1 MKKHIS
7 ILFTVSLLMTLS
19 AVSLCSCG
27 GSLPSTTS
35 SFPDS
40 SSDSSSNSSSNQ
52 TLYQV
57 FAIVNGN
64 EVSKTELV
72 LNEST
77 DPDIKTEHIVTL
89 NLNQSDSVVIKDT
102 DNVEFNNYENPADFD
117 GIAKIEGE
125 YTFHAKRYIDDQ
137 LGLWVEVPDIPDPT
151 PNPDPITNMY
161 LKSPNGVVEMHSDGN
176 ERYSVKV
183 MLSVGDSV
191 QIYDNNGTMYQ
202 NYVGNFNGK
211 AKIAGE
217 HTFIITLG
225 ESHTITVIEPQ
236 LPIIPHDTKTTVYYT
251 NSKGWSN
258 VYAYLWNYSSNKQK
272 VAWPGEKLSVIGTSG
287 YGEKQYC
294 IEVDYSQYDRIIF
307 NNGSGGAGN
316 QTKDLVVSQ
325 AVSGYY
331 GEDGIF
337 TMDTNN
343 YGKVQY
349 ITVKDTKNLSYI
361 ANSSKKI
368 SIYTPAD
375 YSKDKK
381 YGVIYMFD
389 SQNLYIAA
397 DGAQTMQNPW
407 AVDVA
412 VTNMVKNGTEGVII
426 VAIDNTD
433 GHRDS
438 ELTMSQSF
446 GTLTNLADNQ
456 AFYNGKLDELGNFIK
471 ETVMPYISANY
482 SVDTSREKTGI
493 AGSSSGGLAA
503 YYLGLRDNDLY
514 GYIGAFSPANGL
526 FENKDWLRFYSS
538 KDFSNGR
545 PRIYVYCGV
554 NDDGLEDMLAPAAKH
569 IKDLTSYGF
578 AADSII
584 ENYVSCATHNE
595 TYWRIAFMD
604 FLGKML
610 G

>member
-1 MKKHIS
+1 MKKRVP
-7 ILFTVSLLMTLS
+7 ILFTTILLLTMSSIL
-19 AVSLCSCG
+19 LCSCG
-27 GSLPSTTS
+27 KSQPSATS
-35 SFPDS
+35 SYPD
-40 SSDSSSNSSSNQ
+40 Q
-52 TLYQV
+52 TIYRV

-64 EVSKTELV
+64 EATKTELV
-72 LNEST
+72 LTSNT
-77 DPDIKTEHIVTL
+77 NPDIKTEHIVTL
-89 NLNQSDSVVIKDT
+89 NLEKSDSVVIKDT
-102 DNVEFNNYENPADFD
+102 DNVEFNNFENPIDFD
-117 GIAKIEGE
+117 GTAKINGE
-125 YTFHAKRYIDDQ
+125 YTFHAKHYIDDR
-137 LGLWVEVPDIPDPT
+137 LALWVEVPFNPNPTPDPK
-151 PNPDPITNMY
+151 PITNMY
-161 LKSPNGVVEMHSDGN
+161 LKSPNGVVEMQADGN

-183 MLSVGDSV
+183 ILSVDDSV
-191 QIYDNNGTMYQ
+191 EIYDNNGTVYQ
-202 NYVGNFNGK
+202 NYAGDFSGK
-211 AKIAGE
+211 AKKAGE
-217 HTFIITLG
+217 HTFIIALG
-225 ESHTITVIEPQ
+225 ESNVITVIEPQ
-236 LPIIPHDTKTTVYYT
+236 SPIIPHDTKTTVYYT

-307 NNGSGGAGN
+307 NNGSGGAEN
-316 QTKDLVVSQ
+316 QTKDLVVNQ

-337 TMDTNN
+337 TMDTDN
-343 YGKVQY
+343 YGNVQY
-349 ITVKDTKNLSYI
+349 VTLKDTKNLSYI
-361 ANSSKKI
+361 SNNSKKI

-397 DGAQTMQNPW
+397 NGAQTMNNPW

-412 VTNMVKNGTEGVII
+412 VTNLVKNGAEGVMI
-426 VAIDNTD
+426 VAIENTD
-433 GHRDS
+433 GYRDS
-438 ELTMSQSF
+438 ELTMSQNF
-446 GTLTNLADNQ
+446 GTLTSLADNQ

-471 ETVMPYISANY
+471 DTVMPYVSAHY

-503 YYLGLRDNDLY
+503 YYLGLRDNNLY

-538 KDFSNGR
+538 KDFGNYK
-545 PRIYVYCGV
+545 PKIYVYCGV
-554 NDDGLEDMLAPAAKH
+554 NDGNLEDMLAPAAKH
-569 IKDLTSYGF
+569 IMDLTSYGF
-578 AADSII
+578 AADSIT
-584 ENYVSCATHNE
+584 ENYVSGATHNE

>member
-1 MKKHIS
+1 MKKRVP
-7 ILFTVSLLMTLS
+7 ILFTTILLLTMSSIL
-19 AVSLCSCG
+19 LCSCG
-27 GSLPSTTS
+27 ESQSSTTS
-35 SFPDS
+35 SSMS
-40 SSDSSSNSSSNQ
+40 SSSSLSSYPDQ
-52 TLYQV
+52 TMYKV

-64 EVSKTELV
+64 EAAKTELV
-72 LNEST
+72 LTSNT
-77 DPDIKTEHIVTL
+77 NPDIKTEHTVTL
-89 NLNQSDSVVIKDT
+89 NLEKNDSVVIKDT
-102 DNVEFNNYENPADFD
+102 DDVEFNNFENPTEFD
-117 GIAKIEGE
+117 GIAKFDGE
-125 YTFHAKRYIDDQ
+125 YTFHAKHYIDDR
-137 LGLWVEVPDIPDPT
+137 LALWVEVPSNPDPT
-151 PNPDPITNMY
+151 PDPDPVTNMY
-161 LKSPNGVVEMHSDGN
+161 LKSPNGVVEMQADGN
-176 ERYSVKV
+176 ERYSAKV
-183 MLSVGDSV
+183 ILSVGDGV
-191 QIYDNNGTMYQ
+191 EIYDNNGTMYQ
-202 NYVGNFNGK
+202 NYAGDFNGK

-225 ESHTITVIEPQ
+225 ESNMITVIEPQ
-236 LPIIPHDTKTTVYYT
+236 HPIIPHDTKTTVYYT

-337 TMDTNN
+337 TMDTEN
-343 YGKVQY
+343 YGNVQY
-349 ITVKDTKNLSYI
+349 VTLKDTKNLNYI
-361 ANSSKKI
+361 ANNSKKI

-381 YGVIYMFD
+381 YGVLYMFD

-397 DGAQTMQNPW
+397 NGAQTMNNPW

-412 VTNMVKNGTEGVII
+412 VTNMVKNGSEGVII

-446 GTLTNLADNQ
+446 GTLTSLADNQ

-471 ETVMPYISANY
+471 ETVMPYISAHY

-503 YYLGLRDNDLY
+503 YYLGLRDNHLY
-514 GYIGAFSPANGL
+514 SYIGAFSPANGL
-526 FENKDWLRFYSS
+526 FENKDWIRFYSN
-538 KDFSNGR
+538 KDFGNNR
-545 PRIYVYCGV
+545 PKIYVYCGV
-554 NDDGLEDMLAPAAKH
+554 NDGGLEDMLAPAAKH

-578 AADSII
+578 SADSII
-584 ENYVSCATHNE
+584 ENYVSGATHNE